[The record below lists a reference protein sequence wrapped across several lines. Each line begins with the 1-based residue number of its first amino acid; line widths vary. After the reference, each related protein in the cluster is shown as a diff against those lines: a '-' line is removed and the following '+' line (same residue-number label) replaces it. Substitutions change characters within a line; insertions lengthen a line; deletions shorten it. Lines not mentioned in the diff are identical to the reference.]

1 MSQTCK
7 HCGTPLAGYET
18 FCPGCGRELSVDAG
32 AGFRPDT
39 AEDTFTPVTAEK
51 PPKKAAQSTMADE
64 WFPDDFAEPE
74 TKPVRKQPVPQRKSA
89 ARQTTPQRNAPQ
101 RRPAARAPQ
110 RHSAPEKNTLT
121 GTQRKVFLGAMAV
134 LAVILVIVGINML
147 RGGGEKQRITYPFTS
162 VVDQYFDSVRTANAG
177 KFVATRP
184 AAYTAYLT
192 SGTGSAYENESDYRS
207 QMAATLQTRLEEYRA
222 QYGDIKSIEYELSDV
237 KQYNHRCEALSN
249 VLTGWY
255 NFPENAVTDAYIV
268 SGAYTVQGSKGSGTY
283 DIAGLLLIQIDGE
296 WYFSPDAGSYW
307 KGE

>member
-18 FCPGCGRELSVDAG
+18 FCPGCGRELPADAG

-39 AEDTFTPVTAEK
+39 AEDTFTPVTAAK
-51 PPKKAAQSTMADE
+51 PPKKAAESMTEDE
-64 WFPDDFAEPE
+64 WFPADFAELK
-74 TKPVRKQPVPQRKSA
+74 TKPARKQTVPQQKFA
-89 ARQTTPQRNAPQ
+89 ARQSAPHRSAAQ
-101 RRPAARAPQ
+101 RRPAERTQQ
-110 RHSAPEKNTLT
+110 RRSSAKQTTLT
-121 GTQRKVFLGAMAV
+121 GTQRKVFLGAMAA
-134 LAVILVIVGINML
+134 LAIVLVIAGISML
-147 RGGGEKQRITYPFTS
+147 RGGGEKQRVTYPFTS

-192 SGTGSAYENESDYRS
+192 SGTGSAYENESEYRS

-268 SGAYTVQGSKGSGTY
+268 SGAYTVQGNKGSGSY
-283 DIAGLLLIQIDGE
+283 DITGLLLIQIDGE